1 MFGTRRS
8 LQEGRE
14 GEDFISEWV
23 IGQVKSRK
31 KFPKWLM
38 EAVSKVRLQA
48 KGTGK
53 LPLVALVEKNRRGFL
68 IVIDSRDFEEFFGFI
83 CEEPKDLE
91 ELDNLAYVE
100 GP

>member
-1 MFGTRRS
+1 MFRTERA

-14 GEDFISEWV
+14 GADFISKWV

-38 EAVSKVRLQA
+38 GAVSKVRSQA

-68 IVIDSRDFEEFFGFI
+68 IVIDSRDFADFFGFI
-83 CEEPKDLE
+83 CEEPGDLE
-91 ELDNLAYVE
+91 ELDSLVCVE